1 MLAIGFSLAL
11 ALPTGAQAALDFHPC
26 PAPAG
31 VECATMNVPIDR
43 SGSVPGTLPLLIERI
58 PASRPGSGKA
68 PIVFLSGGP
77 GQSNTDLTTLFAPL
91 VKSFA
96 PDRDVLSIALRGTGP
111 SAIDC
116 PSVTLSGADTGN
128 EVAACAAKLGPARN
142 FYTTR
147 DRVDDIESVRAALG
161 VPKLTL
167 YGTSY
172 GTYEAYA
179 YSVRHPAAVESLVL
193 DSTVAPEFLGDV
205 FQTALIKQFPIVAR
219 ADCADGRCKGITSDP
234 WADLRKL
241 GKRIRGK
248 TVAAH
253 VYGPGGRRKTVS
265 ITELGTLL
273 QMFAF
278 DVDPNFRAELPRAVA
293 AALHRDYVPLARIVA
308 QGRTQTGPPPD
319 PRPAANPGLY
329 YAVVCEEWNWPWD
342 RSASPSDKF
351 AQAVR
356 AVNGIPS
363 SSFQPFGPQVAF
375 DLSPV
380 SQCASWPQRP
390 DPPSIGSGP
399 PPDVPVLL
407 LHGRFDARTGLPMT
421 QAVAGLFPHSK
432 ILAIPE
438 TGHSAIR
445 HDPSGCAIRGTR
457 EFLAGEAVQDCTSRI
472 DPFAP
477 RALAP
482 RSLRQ
487 VKSLAGVGGDRGR
500 AIRAAALTVQDV
512 LRQIDVA
519 DGFRPQLASKV
530 RGGGLRGGTYRGGAK
545 GPTLSGV
552 VFVPAVQVTGKVPP
566 NGTAVLTL
574 AGRVRG
580 TLRFASNG
588 MVRGKLGG
596 KTVTGKLSLPRLS
609 EFDAL
614 VAAGA
619 PLARLQVP
627 DEPNDLRI
635 AVVPGRTP

>member
-1 MLAIGFSLAL
+1 VATAFAL
-11 ALPTGAQAALDFHPC
+11 LTALPATSDAALDFHPC

-58 PASRPGSGKA
+58 PASQPGSGKA

-77 GQSNTDLTTLFAPL
+77 GQSNTDLTTLFAPI

-116 PSVTLSGADTGN
+116 PALTLSGADTGKAI
-128 EVAACAAKLGPARN
+128 AACAAKLGPARN

-172 GTYEAYA
+172 GTYEAFA
-179 YSVRHPAAVESLVL
+179 YSVRHPDAVESLVL
-193 DSTVAPEFLGDV
+193 DSTVAPEFLSDV
-205 FQTALIKQFPIVAR
+205 FQTALTKQLPVVTR
-219 ADCADGRCKGITSDP
+219 ADCSGARCKGITRDP

-241 GKRIRGK
+241 DKRIRGK

-253 VYGPGGRRKTVS
+253 LFGPGAKRKAVS

-273 QMFAF
+273 QMFGF
-278 DVDPNFRAELPRAVA
+278 DVDPNFRAELPRALVS
-293 AALHRDYVPLARIVA
+293 ALHRDYAPLARILA
-308 QGRTQTGPPPD
+308 QQRTQSGPPPD

-329 YAVVCEEWNWPWD
+329 YAVTCEEWNWPWD

-351 AQAVR
+351 AQAMKS
-356 AVNGIPS
+356 VNSMPS
-363 SSFQPFGPQVAF
+363 SSFLPFGPQLAF
-375 DLSPV
+375 ELSSA

-390 DPPSIGSGP
+390 DPPSLGSGP

-421 QAVAGLFPHSK
+421 QAVAGLFPHSR
-432 ILAIPE
+432 ILEIPE

-457 EFLAGEAVQDCTSRI
+457 DFLAGAAVQDCTSTV

-482 RSLRQ
+482 RSLKQ

-500 AIRAAALTVQDV
+500 AIRAAGLTVQDV

-519 DGFRPQLASKV
+519 DGFRPELASKV
-530 RGGGLRGGTYRGGAK
+530 RGGGLRGGTYRGGAG
-545 GPTLSGV
+545 GPKLSGV
-552 VFVPAVQVTGKVPP
+552 VFVPGVRVSGKVPGK
-566 NGTAVLTL
+566 GTAVLKL

-580 TLRFASNG
+580 TLRFVAG
-588 MVRGKLGG
+588 GTVRGKLGG
-596 KTVTGKLSLPRLS
+596 RSVKAEFTLARLS
-609 EFDAL
+609 EFNAL
-614 VAAGA
+614 SAQAAPG
-619 PLARLQVP
+619 LARRFWP
-627 DEPNDLRI
+627 EP
-635 AVVPGRTP
+635 ATGF